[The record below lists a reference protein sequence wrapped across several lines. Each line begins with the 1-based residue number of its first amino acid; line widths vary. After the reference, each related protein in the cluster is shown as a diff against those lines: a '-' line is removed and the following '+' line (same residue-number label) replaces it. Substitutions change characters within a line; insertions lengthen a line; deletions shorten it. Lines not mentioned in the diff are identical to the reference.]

1 MSEKTRASLKHTALH
16 LHLQV
21 LSRTSGGVVQANF
34 QVNPITMLANSQLAP
49 VIQRLDSVRQ
59 SINHYPFEDLYQNR
73 LSYPVDS
80 DLFNRQTHPTF
91 QQLGPGAR
99 FSKDPKTLRARKA
112 IRKIPTRLFHKA
124 GLSICCKGNKN

>member
-1 MSEKTRASLKHTALH
+1 MSENTWASLKYTALH
-16 LHLQV
+16 LRLQV

-34 QVNPITMLANSQLAP
+34 QVNSITMLANSQMAP

-80 DLFNRQTHPTF
+80 DLFNRQSYPTF
-91 QQLGPGAR
+91 QQLGPGLPC
-99 FSKDPKTLRARKA
+99 S
-112 IRKIPTRLFHKA
+112 
-124 GLSICCKGNKN
+124 